1 MKLPLSNTLEVFVN
15 HSKLDGLKILHL
27 SDLHINKNTPVDT
40 VNTLINNCK
49 AIEYDFAVITGD
61 IIDCKVKHITQQLQ
75 LLNTFGIEKPVYYI
89 SGNHDIFYG
98 LEDLKEE
105 LIDFNFMD
113 NTTTIFEFNNNII
126 HITGLADRFSKF
138 FKVQRDEQK
147 VRNFLENSEAT
158 IFLAHQPKDYKF
170 AVKTNTALFLCG
182 HTHGGQIFPFHYLVR
197 LVQPFLSGLFYKNQT
212 AIYVNKGLGTW
223 GIDFRYKAASEI
235 TILHLKHQ
243 VNS

>member
-27 SDLHINKNTPVDT
+27 SDLHINKNTTIDT
-40 VNTLINNCK
+40 IQTLITTCK
-49 AIEYDFAVITGD
+49 ELEYDFAVITGD
-61 IIDCKVKHITQQLQ
+61 IIDCKVHYIQKKLQ
-75 LLNTFGIEKPVYYI
+75 LLNTLASKKPVYYI

-98 LEDLKEE
+98 LENLKEE

-113 NTTTIFEFNNNII
+113 NTTTIFEFNDYKIN
-126 HITGLADRFSKF
+126 ITGLADRFSKL
-138 FKVQRDEQK
+138 FKVPRDEQK
-147 VRNFLENSEAT
+147 VLNFLQNSEAT
-158 IFLAHQPKDYKF
+158 IFLAHQPKDYKL

-197 LVQPFLSGLFYKNQT
+197 LVQPFLSGLFYQDKT

-223 GIDFRYKAASEI
+223 GIDFRYKADSEI
-235 TILHLKHQ
+235 TILKLNHNTK
-243 VNS
+243 